1 MGKSSSQL
9 ISRRAARAAGAACV
23 IGAIAAP
30 SAFAQASANSNTVA
44 LKKAG
49 NTSLTLDKG
58 TAKALAKLAI
68 TVKPLNPAQA
78 HGGTVRFPITGGSLD
93 PKSVSPAQVN
103 HSGGLQLA
111 HGKTKV
117 KLRNFII
124 RISVDGAASLSAAV
138 SGSARATIINLDL
151 SKAKISRP
159 RSGGPVQIGTKVSNI
174 GVKLNQTG
182 AKALNN
188 AFHTMAFKSGL
199 RLGTAVLDA
208 RPKQLII
215 ESGTTALTLDAA
227 TARLLTGAGIAP
239 GVIAP
244 GTSTTTGVLDFP
256 ITRSMISTTLSSGT
270 IGHTGGISLTKS
282 ATTLALTD
290 FDIKLAAANTLAA
303 SVNGAAPK
311 TEIVDLDLSG
321 AQIKASG
328 RTGLLV
334 SGVKANLNKTASD
347 ALTATF
353 GTPSTTGATLGTV
366 VVTAQAR

>member
-1 MGKSSSQL
+1 MYPQL
-9 ISRRAARAAGAACV
+9 ISRRAALVVAAACA
-23 IGAIAAP
+23 IGASAALP
-30 SAFAQASANSNTVA
+30 AFATASANSNTVA
-44 LKKAG
+44 LQNAG
-49 NTSLTLDKG
+49 STSLTLDKG
-58 TAKALAKLAI
+58 TAKALAKLGV
-68 TVKPLNPAQA
+68 TVKPLDPAKAQ
-78 HGGTVRFPITGGSLD
+78 GGTVRFPITGGSMD
-93 PKSVSPAQVN
+93 PKSFSPAQVS

-117 KLRNFII
+117 QLRNFII
-124 RISVDGAASLSAAV
+124 RVSVNNTATLSAAL
-138 SGSARATIINLDL
+138 GSRARATIINLDL

-159 RSGGPVQIGTKVSNI
+159 RSGGPAQIGTKVSNI

-182 AKALNN
+182 AEALNK
-188 AFHTMAFKSGL
+188 AFHTTAFKSGL
-199 RLGTAVLDA
+199 KLGTAVVDA

-227 TARLLTGAGIAP
+227 TAKLLTGAGIAP

-244 GTSTTTGVLDFP
+244 GTSTTAGVLDFP
-256 ITRSMISTTLSSGT
+256 ITRSVISTTLGSGT
-270 IGHTGGISLTKS
+270 IGHTGGISLTKG
-282 ATTLALTD
+282 ATKLTLTD

-311 TEIVDLDLSG
+311 VEIVDLDLSG

-328 RTGLLV
+328 RTGLVV